1 MITTGTGFDPGS
13 LGSLP
18 ANVHVERFVPQSL
31 LLQHCDL
38 VVSHAG
44 FGTVLGAM
52 QHGVPMVLACLAAD
66 HWYNAERCAELG
78 LARVVGRGAQS
89 AQGLSSLVR
98 GALADDELQAGA
110 AAMKAAF
117 ADLPDVSEAVPL
129 LERARARE
137 DAGHAAPGGCTRQ
150 PRRASGGVR
159 IVPVRVLFTSMSA
172 QSHIAPMLPFARE
185 AARVGH
191 DVVFATGPDAVA
203 QVQGAGL
210 QALPAGLSFIEV
222 RRRYAQA
229 SGSELAGL
237 SPQERLEHLLLHG
250 LIGIAAPAMLE
261 DLLPFART
269 WQPDLVIRNL
279 GEPAAEVVATAAGV
293 PHVIHGFSSPKSSY
307 FATAHRAG
315 LAELYE
321 GCGID
326 PPSGDSRLA
335 TPYLDIWPEGLR
347 PQAEDWQYPNM
358 WPLRPENAI
367 PLRTPAPRPA
377 ALDGLP
383 YERTVYVTAGT
394 THNSTPGLLET
405 MVAAL
410 HDEAVNVVVTIGP
423 DGDLDRFG
431 PQPEQCP
438 HRALHPPE
446 HAPAALRPGAL

>member
-1 MITTGTGFDPGS
+1 
-13 LGSLP
+13 
-18 ANVHVERFVPQSL
+18 
-31 LLQHCDL
+31 
-38 VVSHAG
+38 
-44 FGTVLGAM
+44 
-52 QHGVPMVLACLAAD
+52 
-66 HWYNAERCAELG
+66 
-78 LARVVGRGAQS
+78 
-89 AQGLSSLVR
+89 
-98 GALADDELQAGA
+98 
-110 AAMKAAF
+110 
-117 ADLPDVSEAVPL
+117 
-129 LERARARE
+129 
-137 DAGHAAPGGCTRQ
+137 
-150 PRRASGGVR
+150 
-159 IVPVRVLFTSMSA
+159 
-172 QSHIAPMLPFARE
+172 MLPLARE
-185 AARVGH
+185 AARLGH
-191 DVVFATGPDAVA
+191 HVVFATGPDAVA

-229 SGSELAGL
+229 AGLELAGL

-261 DLLPFART
+261 DLLPFAGT

-326 PPSGDSRLA
+326 PPSGDSRLT
-335 TPYLDIWPEGLR
+335 TPYLDIWPEGLHT
-347 PQAEDWQYPNM
+347 QAEDWQYPNM

-367 PLRTPAPRPA
+367 PLSTPAARPGT
-377 ALDGLP
+377 LDRLP

-410 HDEAVNVVVTIGP
+410 HDEAVNVVVTIGS

-431 PQPEQCP
+431 AQPKHVRVERYIPQNTLLP
-438 HRALHPPE
+438 HCDVVLCSAGAGTVLGALAHAIPLVVAPVATDQYEMAAQIE
-446 HAPAALRPGAL
+446 HAGAGRACSTQPLSPAAVRESFQEVSANPAYSAAAARLREQILSMPTPAELVRRLDELLVGDSHRRPLNATVADAAGA

>member
-1 MITTGTGFDPGS
+1 M
-13 LGSLP
+13 
-18 ANVHVERFVPQSL
+18 
-31 LLQHCDL
+31 
-38 VVSHAG
+38 
-44 FGTVLGAM
+44 
-52 QHGVPMVLACLAAD
+52 
-66 HWYNAERCAELG
+66 
-78 LARVVGRGAQS
+78 
-89 AQGLSSLVR
+89 
-98 GALADDELQAGA
+98 
-110 AAMKAAF
+110 
-117 ADLPDVSEAVPL
+117 
-129 LERARARE
+129 
-137 DAGHAAPGGCTRQ
+137 
-150 PRRASGGVR
+150 
-159 IVPVRVLFTSMSA
+159 RVLFTSMSA
-172 QSHIAPMLPFARE
+172 QSHIAPMLPLARE
-185 AARVGH
+185 AARLGH
-191 DVVFATGPDAVA
+191 HVVFATGPDAVA

-229 SGSELAGL
+229 AGLELAGL

-261 DLLPFART
+261 DLLPFAGT

-315 LAELYE
+315 LAELYG

-326 PPSGDSRLA
+326 PPSGDSRLT
-335 TPYLDIWPEGLR
+335 TPYLDIWPEGLH

-367 PLRTPAPRPA
+367 PLSTPAARPGT
-377 ALDGLP
+377 LDRLP

-410 HDEAVNVVVTIGP
+410 HDEAVNVVVTIGS

-431 PQPEQCP
+431 AQPKHVRVERYIPQNTLLP
-438 HRALHPPE
+438 HCDVVLCSAGAGTVLGALAHAIPLVVAPVATDQYEMAAQIE
-446 HAPAALRPGAL
+446 HAGAGRACSTQPLSPAAVRESFQEVSANPAYSAAAARLREQILSMPTPAELVRRLDELLVGDSHRRPLNATVADAAGA

>member
-1 MITTGTGFDPGS
+1 MIARNFEIELDDPKGPVKELFGFTMIP
-13 LGSLP
+13 
-18 ANVHVERFVPQSL
+18 
-31 LLQHCDL
+31 
-38 VVSHAG
+38 
-44 FGTVLGAM
+44 
-52 QHGVPMVLACLAAD
+52 
-66 HWYNAERCAELG
+66 
-78 LARVVGRGAQS
+78 
-89 AQGLSSLVR
+89 QGLRVR
-98 GALADDELQAGA
+98 
-110 AAMKAAF
+110 
-117 ADLPDVSEAVPL
+117 S
-129 LERARARE
+129 RART
-137 DAGHAAPGGCTRQ
+137 GQ
-150 PRRASGGVR
+150 PQRASGGVR
-159 IVPVRVLFTSMSA
+159 SVPVRVLFTSMSA
-172 QSHIAPMLPFARE
+172 QSHIAPMLPLARA

-203 QVQGAGL
+203 QVQAAGL

-250 LIGIAAPAMLE
+250 LIGIAAPAMLD
-261 DLLPFART
+261 DLLPFAST
-269 WQPDLVIRNL
+269 WQPGLVIRNL
-279 GEPAAEVVATAAGV
+279 GEPAAEVLATATGV

-335 TPYLDIWPEGLR
+335 TPYLDIWPEGLH

-367 PLRTPAPRPA
+367 PLTTPPPRPA
-377 ALDGLP
+377 ALDCLP
-383 YERTVYVTAGT
+383 FQRTVYVTAGT

-423 DGDLDRFG
+423 DGDLDLFG
-431 PQPEQCP
+431 TQPEHVRIERYIPQNTLLP
-438 HRALHPPE
+438 HCDVVLCSTGAGTVLRALAPPRHWWWRLSRPINTKWPRRSSTPVPAE
-446 HAPAALRPGAL
+446 RAPPSRCRRPRCARASSGSAPTRPTR

>member
-1 MITTGTGFDPGS
+1 M
-13 LGSLP
+13 
-18 ANVHVERFVPQSL
+18 
-31 LLQHCDL
+31 
-38 VVSHAG
+38 
-44 FGTVLGAM
+44 
-52 QHGVPMVLACLAAD
+52 
-66 HWYNAERCAELG
+66 
-78 LARVVGRGAQS
+78 
-89 AQGLSSLVR
+89 
-98 GALADDELQAGA
+98 
-110 AAMKAAF
+110 
-117 ADLPDVSEAVPL
+117 
-129 LERARARE
+129 
-137 DAGHAAPGGCTRQ
+137 
-150 PRRASGGVR
+150 
-159 IVPVRVLFTSMSA
+159 RVLFTSMSA
-172 QSHIAPMLPFARE
+172 QSHIAPMLPLARE

-250 LIGIAAPAMLE
+250 LIGIAAPAMLD

-279 GEPAAEVVATAAGV
+279 GEPAGEVVATAAGV

-315 LAELYE
+315 LAQLYE

-335 TPYLDIWPEGLR
+335 TPYLDIWPEGLH

-431 PQPEQCP
+431 PQPEHVRIERYIPQNTLLP
-438 HRALHPPE
+438 HCDVVLCSAGAGTVLGALAHAIPLVVAPVATDQYEMAAQVE
-446 HAPAALRPGAL
+446 HAGAGRACSTQPLSPAAVRESFQEVNANPAYSAAAARLREQILSMPTPADLLPRLDELVAGNSHRRPLNVAVADAAST

>member
-1 MITTGTGFDPGS
+1 
-13 LGSLP
+13 
-18 ANVHVERFVPQSL
+18 
-31 LLQHCDL
+31 
-38 VVSHAG
+38 
-44 FGTVLGAM
+44 
-52 QHGVPMVLACLAAD
+52 
-66 HWYNAERCAELG
+66 
-78 LARVVGRGAQS
+78 
-89 AQGLSSLVR
+89 
-98 GALADDELQAGA
+98 
-110 AAMKAAF
+110 
-117 ADLPDVSEAVPL
+117 
-129 LERARARE
+129 
-137 DAGHAAPGGCTRQ
+137 
-150 PRRASGGVR
+150 
-159 IVPVRVLFTSMSA
+159 VRVLFTSMSA
-172 QSHIAPMLPFARE
+172 QSHIAPMLPLARE
-185 AARVGH
+185 AARLGH
-191 DVVFATGPDAVA
+191 HVVFATGPDAVA

-229 SGSELAGL
+229 AGLELAGL

-261 DLLPFART
+261 DLLPFAGT

-315 LAELYE
+315 LAELYG

-326 PPSGDSRLA
+326 PPSGDSRLT
-335 TPYLDIWPEGLR
+335 TPYLDIWPEGLH

-367 PLRTPAPRPA
+367 PLSTPAARPGT
-377 ALDGLP
+377 LDRLP

-410 HDEAVNVVVTIGP
+410 HDEAVNVVVTIGS

-431 PQPEQCP
+431 AQPKHVRVERYIPQNTLLP
-438 HRALHPPE
+438 HCDVVLCSAGAGTVLGALAHAIPLVVAPVATDQYEMAAQIE
-446 HAPAALRPGAL
+446 HAGAGRACSTQPLSPAAVRESFQEVSANPAYSAAAARLREQILSMPTPAELVRRLDELLVGDSHRRPLNATVADAAGA